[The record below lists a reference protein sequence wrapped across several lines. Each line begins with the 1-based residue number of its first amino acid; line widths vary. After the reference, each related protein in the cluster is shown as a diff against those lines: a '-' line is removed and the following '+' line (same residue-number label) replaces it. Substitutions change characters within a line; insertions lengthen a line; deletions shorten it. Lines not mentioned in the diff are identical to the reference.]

1 MKTNFA
7 EENRGLNILKYFFI
21 FFFILFY
28 GRLFYLQVYSYEF
41 YRQKAYNQQTSKKV
55 IESHRGQIIS
65 SDGFIL
71 ATNNTSYTLVLD
83 PSVQKNLTE
92 LIKKLSENVIFES
105 DVDKQKFIE
114 KESLINPNAKY
125 FILKKNLTQDERDRI
140 LALKLTGVYFEKEI
154 KRFYPEGQL
163 AASILGFVASSKE
176 EIQKGYYGIEGRN
189 DQLLKGRSGRLI
201 YEKGASGQV
210 ILFGNYDKYDSIDGD
225 SIVLT
230 IDRSVQYIIEK
241 KLKEGVLKTGSKS
254 GQIVVMNP
262 VTGDILGMANYPSFD
277 PYDPY
282 KEFIDEEKK
291 IKSEIRNKSISDNIE
306 PGSVIK
312 PHTIATA
319 LDLGLINQS
328 FEFNDY
334 GPLELYG
341 DTIDNW
347 DKKHIGYANLETLLQ
362 KSNNIGAAL
371 VGLKVGAANF
381 QNYFS
386 KFGFSRGTDIDLEG
400 EEKGYLKSGF
410 WSPLDIASVSFGQ
423 GFTATPLQVLS
434 SYSVFLNEGDL
445 IKPKIIKEII
455 RSDGNKITYPNMVE
469 KGVLKKETANFL
481 NKILT
486 TSFTNNESKFF
497 NLKKYSIGG
506 KTGTAQIAKD
516 GTYQKDKTNAIFV
529 GYLSNS
535 KKFSM
540 IVRLEEPTSSTFAAE
555 TAVPLWM
562 ETASELINYYNI
574 PTDFAN

>member
-92 LIKKLSENVIFES
+92 IIKKLSENVIFES

-319 LDLGLINQS
+319 LDLGLINQG

-400 EEKGYLKSGF
+400 EENGYLKSGF